1 MNALDDD
8 RLLTFE
14 EAAEYLNVS
23 ESTLRRMIANREISA
38 SGSEVDPEVSFA
50 SAHRHSRRRHG
61 DAKQIAPAFPF
72 APDEIVEALETW
84 AGSGNVL
91 VKQGTRLRASHE
103 LVHRWP
109 EKWIRDG
116 ASDDEKVQAR
126 HHLRPEPEP
135 AQHEPLA
142 KPAPVLLDE
151 ECCPWYPAYSTAQR
165 MATHTWA
172 GRLRYRREHVYAA
185 RQDRQGE
192 PAHFVNIVSAG
203 RTRENR
209 VRALTDWG
217 RVPKGR
223 GRELHT

>member
-1 MNALDDD
+1 M
-8 RLLTFE
+8 
-14 EAAEYLNVS
+14 
-23 ESTLRRMIANREISA
+23 
-38 SGSEVDPEVSFA
+38 
-50 SAHRHSRRRHG
+50 
-61 DAKQIAPAFPF
+61 AKQIAPAFPF

-151 ECCPWYPAYSTAQR
+151 DAVLCIRPIHGAADGDTHLGRPLALPAGA
-165 MATHTWA
+165 
-172 GRLRYRREHVYAA
+172 RLRRTDKIVKAN
-185 RQDRQGE
+185 

-217 RVPKGR
+217 EYRKDEGGNYIPETDQIIRQQSGEFKRFMLWYR
-223 GRELHT
+223 GMWVDRDDPIVKAHPASFEQIN